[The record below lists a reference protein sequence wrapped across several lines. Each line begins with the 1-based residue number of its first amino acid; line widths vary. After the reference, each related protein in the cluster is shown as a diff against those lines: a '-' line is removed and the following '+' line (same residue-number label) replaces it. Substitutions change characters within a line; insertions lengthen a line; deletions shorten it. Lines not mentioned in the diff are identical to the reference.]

1 MSEGIDSEVSTT
13 GWDKNLYIELENAEA
28 GLYYI
33 YMKIDWNQKT
43 EALIPDLDFALGVY
57 GPA

>member
-1 MSEGIDSEVSTT
+1 MSEGLDSEVSTT

-33 YMKIDWNQKT
+33 YMKIDWN
-43 EALIPDLDFALGVY
+43 
-57 GPA
+57 